1 MLLYILRHGTAE
13 PRRPELDDAARAL
26 IDKGRE
32 QCKRAAGLLRRLELP
47 EVVVT
52 SPLLRARQTA
62 EEVMRNLKLQGAPR
76 ELPTLIPGTPVE
88 EAAAAVASAG
98 ERCVLAVGHE
108 PLLSEM
114 VALLCG
120 PGLRLDLKKG
130 GLVEVELESRK
141 PPRGT
146 LLGVVRPG
154 YLRDED

>member
-26 IDKGRE
+26 TDKGRD
-32 QCKRAAGLLRRLELP
+32 QCKRVAALLRRLELP
-47 EVVVT
+47 EAVVT
-52 SPLLRARQTA
+52 SPLVRARQTA
-62 EEVMRNLKLQGAPR
+62 EEVMRGLRFDAPLR
-76 ELPTLIPGTPVE
+76 ELTALIPGTPVE
-88 EAAAAVASAG
+88 ETALALAAAG

-108 PLLSEM
+108 PLLSEV
-114 VALLCG
+114 VAALVG
-120 PGLRLDLKKG
+120 PGLRLALKKG
-130 GLVEVELESRK
+130 GLAEIEVESRR

>member
-1 MLLYILRHGTAE
+1 MLLYIMRHGTAE

-26 IDKGRE
+26 TDKGRD
-32 QCKRAAGLLRRLELP
+32 QCRRVAALLRRLELP
-47 EVVVT
+47 AAVMT

-62 EEVMRNLKLQGAPR
+62 EEVMRGLRLEGPLR
-76 ELPTLIPGTPVE
+76 ELPALIPGTPVE
-88 EAAAAVASAG
+88 EAAQALAVAA

-108 PLLSEM
+108 PLLSE
-114 VALLCG
+114 VAAALVG

-130 GLVEVELESRK
+130 GLVEIEVESRR

-146 LLGVVRPG
+146 LLGMVRPG